1 MATQEE
7 AKAQAKQFAKDLIK
21 RSRDF
26 ADEFTEEIYGDAP
39 RPMQGEA
46 LISLLRTN
54 MWREYMLGCQAPAK
68 LMTLIPDEHVDL
80 KYLLA
85 GQVADEMGHSQTF
98 KARVEQLGGDGNLL
112 HYEPTEEDWQLY
124 YSTVDFDD
132 PAELVSSLNCTGEVV
147 LQQTLKR
154 LAERRKGQPA
164 VFDDE
169 TADIIEREIVYE
181 VEDEELSSVVD
192 EETARALQEN
202 VIPDEGEHV
211 KIGRLILERF
221 ATTTEIQARC
231 EEIQKRKFEALTASH
246 GRAMAEARKFF
257 DS

>member
-68 LMTLIPDEHVDL
+68 LMTLISDEHVDL

-85 GQVADEMGHSQTF
+85 GQVADEMRHSQTF
-98 KARVEQLGGDGNLL
+98 KARVEQLGGDGKLL

-132 PAELVSSLNCTGEVV
+132 PAELVASLNCTGEVV

-154 LAERRKGQPA
+154 LAERREGQPA
-164 VFDDE
+164 VLDDE
-169 TADIIEREIVYE
+169 TADIIERDRLRRRGRG
-181 VEDEELSSVVD
+181 VELCRRRGDSPGPTGERDPRRRGTRQDRTPYFAALRDDARDTSTLRRDPEAQVRGAHRVPWPVD
-192 EETARALQEN
+192 
-202 VIPDEGEHV
+202 G
-211 KIGRLILERF
+211 
-221 ATTTEIQARC
+221 
-231 EEIQKRKFEALTASH
+231 
-246 GRAMAEARKFF
+246 
-257 DS
+257 